1 MRFTLLSFFSCVW
14 ESLLNLLRLPIAP
27 DSMIGRNQGVRV
39 VKVRLEG
46 EKSVQELHEPR
57 VGADAVLNI

>member
-1 MRFTLLSFFSCVW
+1 
-14 ESLLNLLRLPIAP
+14 
-27 DSMIGRNQGVRV
+27 MIGRNQGVRV